1 MTIEWN
7 IILWCL
13 ITLGVLVF
21 IFVIGYYIMTARMMK
36 KRRQQVLE
44 INENLKVGKKVMIAG
59 MLGKIVKVDG
69 DYVHLEIAKDT
80 VITASRYAVQEVFD
94 K

>member
-21 IFVIGYYIMTARMMK
+21 VFVIGYYIMTARMMK
-36 KRRQQVLE
+36 KRRQQVLD
-44 INENLKVGKKVMIAG
+44 INENLVPGKKIMFAGIVGKIKAVNGEILNVEVSKG
-59 MLGKIVKVDG
+59 II
-69 DYVHLEIAKDT
+69 LE
-80 VITASRYAVQEVFD
+80 VSRFAVTNIID
-94 K
+94 